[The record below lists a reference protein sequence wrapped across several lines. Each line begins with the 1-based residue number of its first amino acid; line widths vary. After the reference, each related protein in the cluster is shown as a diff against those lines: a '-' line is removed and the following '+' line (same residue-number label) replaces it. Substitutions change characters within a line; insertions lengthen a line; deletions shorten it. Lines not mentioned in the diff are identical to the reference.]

1 MIYTVDCFQKLLMVM
16 PFWAVGS
23 CRPLLEA
30 RGLAS
35 VQHDAVT
42 MWWTIP
48 SPLTRAG
55 AMPSGLVMS
64 PMCPRPLQP
73 LNNAISD
80 GSLDREWSGWLS
92 ARQRGKWTT
101 ATLFFL
107 LFFNAGR
114 ILLVSFTKEEDLK
127 PSRANFGVFLQLS
140 RWHEREGNLL

>member
-1 MIYTVDCFQKLLMVM
+1 MVM
-16 PFWAVGS
+16 SFSAVGS

-42 MWWTIP
+42 IGWTIP

-80 GSLDREWSGWLS
+80 GSLDRE
-92 ARQRGKWTT
+92 
-101 ATLFFL
+101 
-107 LFFNAGR
+107 
-114 ILLVSFTKEEDLK
+114 
-127 PSRANFGVFLQLS
+127 
-140 RWHEREGNLL
+140 

>member
-1 MIYTVDCFQKLLMVM
+1 MVM
-16 PFWAVGS
+16 SFSAVGS

-101 ATLFFL
+101 ATLFFSTPGG
-107 LFFNAGR
+107 FFWIVLQKKKIWNLQEQ
-114 ILLVSFTKEEDLK
+114 ILESFFSFLADMNVREIFCKEK
-127 PSRANFGVFLQLS
+127 SRAKVNTVKKP
-140 RWHEREGNLL
+140 